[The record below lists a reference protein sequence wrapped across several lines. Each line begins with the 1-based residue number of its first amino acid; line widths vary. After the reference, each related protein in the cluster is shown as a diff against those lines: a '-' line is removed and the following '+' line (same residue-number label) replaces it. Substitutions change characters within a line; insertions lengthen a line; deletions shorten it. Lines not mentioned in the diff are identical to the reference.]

1 MRERSAAVV
10 VCLLSLVS
18 WAPAETAKRAL
29 SLEEAVRIGLE
40 RSPVVHASEVR
51 LAASEARTREVM
63 ASRLPAVRAG
73 AGYTRLSE
81 VPPFEVALP
90 ILPAPVV
97 VSPVY
102 FNTWSLRAS
111 VQQPIFTG
119 LRLEASTEAA
129 RWQERSAGAGLEH
142 DRGELVF
149 AVKSAYWGLARALE
163 VELVAEE
170 NVRRVQEHLKDVRAF
185 FEQGLLTK
193 DEVLRAELQLAKAD
207 LLTIDARNAVETART
222 ALNSLLGLP
231 LDEEVELTS
240 PTEEKSQGLEEGP
253 LDGPDLAAEA
263 LASRADLK
271 AAEFMVKASE
281 SGLKAAKSGWY
292 PQVYLTGNVYYLRP
306 NPRFMPARDRFD
318 ATWDLGLSVA
328 FDVWNWGQ
336 TKSQTERARAELALA
351 RDARKALEDRI
362 VLEVT
367 QARLALRQMQGK
379 AEVAAKSV
387 VQAEESLR
395 IVRERFRQ
403 GVALNADVLAAEVA
417 LLEAKLARTQ
427 AALDISLAR
436 ARLDRALGR

>member
-1 MRERSAAVV
+1 MRERSAAVII
-10 VCLLSLVS
+10 CLLSLVS
-18 WAPAETAKRAL
+18 WSPAETSKRAL

-40 RSPVVHASEVR
+40 RSPVVHASEMR
-51 LAASEARTREVM
+51 LAVSEARVREVM
-63 ASRLPAVRAG
+63 ASRLPAVRVG

-90 ILPAPVV
+90 ILPAPIV

-119 LRLEASTEAA
+119 LRLEANTEAA
-129 RWQERSAGAGLEH
+129 RWRERSAGAGLEH
-142 DRGELVF
+142 ERGELVF

-163 VELVAEE
+163 VEMVAEE
-170 NVRRVQEHLKDVRAF
+170 SVRRVQEHLKDVQAF

-193 DEVLRAELQLAKAD
+193 DEVLRTELQLAGAD

-231 LDEEVELTS
+231 LDEKVELTS
-240 PTEEKSQGLEEGP
+240 PTEEGSHGLVVGP
-253 LDGPDLAAEA
+253 LDGPDLAEEA

-271 AAEFMVKASE
+271 AADFMVKASE
-281 SGLKAAKSGWY
+281 SGVKSAKSGWY

-306 NPRFMPARDRFD
+306 NPRFMPSRDRFD
-318 ATWDLGLSVA
+318 ATWDLGLSIA

-336 TKSQTERARAELALA
+336 TKSQTEQTRAELALA
-351 RDARKALEDRI
+351 RDARKVLEDRI

-387 VQAEESLR
+387 IQAEESLR